1 MKKCASCG
9 KEVKKTEII
18 CEYCG
23 FDFEL
28 ARRQSR
34 NIKEPKEPI
43 NYQSKSDLFDYP
55 ILSFLL
61 GIAALIIPIYLFSI
75 LAIRMSK
82 KPAKPS
88 LEPLSNMGRFL
99 GYLGFIVSTIFI
111 LFLLYYF
118 IF

>member
-9 KEVKKTEII
+9 KEVKKEEII

-34 NIKEPKEPI
+34 IIKEPQEST
-43 NYQSKSDLFDYP
+43 NYQSRSDLFDYP
-55 ILSFLL
+55 ILTFVL
-61 GIAALIIPIYLFSI
+61 GIVALIVPIYLFSV
-75 LAIRMSK
+75 LAIKMSK
-82 KPAKPS
+82 KSTKPS
-88 LEPLSNMGRFL
+88 LEPLMNMGRFL

-111 LFLLYYF
+111 VFLLYYF